1 MAQSD
6 FVCVERGGG
15 GLFSKEVFQG
25 DVFGC
30 GLSAVLENYF
40 MIR

>member
-1 MAQSD
+1 MAQS
-6 FVCVERGGG
+6 VCFFCLGGVF
-15 GLFSKEVFQG
+15 FSKEVFQG

-30 GLSAVLENYF
+30 GLSAVLKNYF